1 MNNDGNQSNYWKP
14 EVPSE
19 DNAPLESQEIISSQP
34 PINNESQLS
43 DSSEATTEDA
53 SIQVD
58 ENIESQTNENENTD
72 VTIPVDWIAP
82 EYFVGAKGKMWYFLL
97 GIMAAVFIA
106 VSIFLFQSYS
116 FAILVLV
123 MAIALVVYTK
133 RPPQEIKYTL
143 SVQQGLYI
151 GDKLYNLQ
159 DYKSFSIVQNNNR
172 NFIELI
178 PIKRFSPALSVYFP
192 QDAGERI
199 VDILASRLP
208 MEQTKPDIMDK
219 IIEKLRI

>member
-53 SIQVD
+53 SIQAD
-58 ENIESQTNENENTD
+58 ENIESQTNENTD

-97 GIMAAVFIA
+97 GIIAAAFIA
-106 VSIFLFQSYS
+106 VSIFVFQSYS
-116 FAILVLV
+116 FAVLVLV